1 MKKINR
7 RTTGFADLEFKDED
21 GDHVIPTAATA
32 KIHDR
37 DTGIVIR
44 PATALTGLASTMTIP
59 ITEIEN
65 ETVTSREDRE
75 VHVLTVEF
83 DYLSE
88 IGTAHGTG
96 EEEFKVENLEGV
108 EAS

>member
-7 RTTGFADLEFKDED
+7 RSTGFADLEFRDED

-37 DTGIVIR
+37 ETETVIR
-44 PATALTGLASTMTIP
+44 AATALTGLYHEMTFA
-59 ITEIEN
+59 ITEAEN
-65 ETVTSREDRE
+65 EIITHTENRE
-75 VHVLTVEF
+75 VHVITVEF

-88 IGTAHGTG
+88 VGTAHGTG
-96 EEEFKVENLEGV
+96 ECEFMVENLEGV
-108 EAS
+108 VPS